1 MDSILSISIHFANV
15 VLPVLHAVLLIAA
28 IYALG
33 VFTKA
38 MKIYIVKNLNK

>member
-1 MDSILSISIHFANV
+1 MTSLLSISIHFANI
-15 VLPVLHAVLLIAA
+15 VLPVLRAVLLIAA

-38 MKIYIVKNLNK
+38 MKIYIEKNQNK